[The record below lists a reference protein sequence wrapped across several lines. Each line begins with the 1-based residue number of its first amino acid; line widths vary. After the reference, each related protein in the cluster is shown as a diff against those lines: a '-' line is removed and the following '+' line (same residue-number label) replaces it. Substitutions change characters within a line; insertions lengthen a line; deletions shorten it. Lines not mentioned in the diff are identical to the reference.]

1 MFRKPTIGT
10 SKLTIIP
17 WYFQR
22 NWCKYISLRVRVPN
36 HAKQSLFSTSKEV
49 SQCWLFLSS
58 PSLHRQ
64 NGCLCCVTGC
74 GTLSLNWST
83 IGCWIHLP
91 SGQIQQL
98 IRPFQNCQ
106 VNQSTLVTSDLIM
119 HANLHEKGETGG
131 THTQDSD
138 FTQNEHAS
146 RTDSVELCQ

>member
-1 MFRKPTIGT
+1 MGFPRQQRKKNIRSESASQTMQ
-10 SKLTIIP
+10 SNL
-17 WYFQR
+17 YFQR
-22 NWCKYISLRVRVPN
+22 LKRYHNVGC
-36 HAKQSLFSTSKEV
+36 
-49 SQCWLFLSS
+49 LSS

-64 NGCLCCVTGC
+64 NGCLCCVTRC
-74 GTLSLNWST
+74 ATLSLNWST

-98 IRPFQNCQ
+98 IRQCQNCQ
-106 VNQSTLVTSDLIM
+106 VNQSTLVTSGLLM
-119 HANLHEKGETGG
+119 HANLHVKGETGG